1 MINKDILFLIL
12 PIHILSIILIYNFNI
27 WLFLIGWF
35 IIGCIGQEIGL
46 HRYFGHK
53 AFKLSMWQENILA
66 TISIFPAQGGPL
78 WWASAHAHHH
88 KHSDTKLD
96 IHSPI
101 QGKWFAFLGWYF
113 VPSPVKI
120 IRRDLLKN
128 KYLKYIH
135 LHHKKIYWITVLPL
149 LFIPEIVLN
158 LFLLPAVISFWGVN
172 LVNWLCHDNIFGYK
186 NFDTKDNSK
195 NLPILSLFT
204 WGLSL
209 HENHHWD
216 QTNPSHSVKW
226 WEIDIAGEIIK
237 KWIIL
242 KHQNI

>member
-1 MINKDILFLIL
+1 MTMNKDIFFLIL
-12 PIHILSIILIYNFNI
+12 PIHILSATLLYNFNI

-53 AFKLSMWQENILA
+53 VFKLSIWQENILA
-66 TISIFPAQGGPL
+66 TISIFTAQGGPL
-78 WWASAHAHHH
+78 WWASAHTHHH
-88 KHSDTKLD
+88 THSDTKLD

-113 VPSPVKI
+113 VSSPVKI

-135 LHHKKIYWITVLPL
+135 LHHKKIYWIIVLPL
-149 LFIPEIVLN
+149 LFIPEIALN
-158 LFLLPAVISFWGVN
+158 LFLLPVVISFWGVN

-226 WEIDIAGEIIK
+226 WEIDIAGEIIHA
-237 KWIIL
+237 I
-242 KHQNI
+242 Q